1 MDLDTYKLW
10 KQTPPEQRGPLT
22 ADLPVTPGELQ
33 TYVKAKTLDLDFLTE
48 CLFSAVDLIS
58 ASYHV
63 EALPAAVYAGATK
76 QVAGNLY
83 RRRAADLERANLGD
97 DPGSAPAMFRP
108 ALDPLTPVR
117 PMLAPWKKGVG
128 IA

>member
-1 MDLDTYKLW
+1 MGLDTYKLW

-108 ALDPLTPVR
+108 ALDPL
-117 PMLAPWKKGVG
+117 
-128 IA
+128 